1 MCIERFAP
9 LEFVIWGA
17 TYLIQ
22 TNNKITTDTGESMRR
37 ERLTSFLRPPTAA
50 TPLSLLPSLSS
61 LAAAAARRSVS
72 LTSLPMLQ
80 EGGRI
85 NGADGT
91 GFVTRRREGC
101 YGDFLSFSLPTPT
114 SSPSPP
120 LLSITS
126 VSDLIKTHD
135 CSFIFVLSFQFIF
148 KFAWLVFIFYFFY
161 FLPLSSS
168 GKPTWLSF
176 HFYPLISKRT

>member
-17 TYLIQ
+17 TYLIP
-22 TNNKITTDTGESMRR
+22 TNNKITTDTGESKRR
-37 ERLTSFLRPPTAA
+37 EDYQFPTPSNGSDTSLPLFL
-50 TPLSLLPSLSS
+50 PLSLSS

-148 KFAWLVFIFYFFY
+148 KFAWLVCFFY

-168 GKPTWLSF
+168 GKPTWLSLN
-176 HFYPLISKRT
+176 FYPLISKRT